1 MPILDLKVSAAK
13 TPALTRAI
21 ADLLLDLTAG
31 ILGKRRDLTAI
42 AIGYVDPDDWIVG
55 GEPLSAQGRSSFYLE
70 IKITDESN
78 TWEEK
83 SRYIREVFAGFE
95 RLLGAL
101 HEESYIH
108 VHDVRAAAYGYGGLT
123 QERRRYG

>member
-13 TPALTRAI
+13 TPALTRDI
-21 ADLLLDLTAG
+21 AALLLELTAG

-55 GEPLSAQGRSSFYLE
+55 GEPLSVRGRSSFYLE

-83 SRYIREVFAGFE
+83 ARYIREVFAGFE
-95 RLLGAL
+95 RLLGEL

-108 VHDVRAAAYGYGGLT
+108 VHDVRAAAYGYGGFT